1 MPLSPGDKLGAYE
14 ILGPLGKGGMGEVYR
29 ARDGQLNREV
39 AIKVLP
45 AALADDAHYRDQFT
59 REAQSL
65 AALNHPNI
73 ATIYGLEG
81 NAIVMELV
89 EGESPRGPMQVIEA
103 LSVARQ
109 IAEALEAAHDK
120 GIVHRDLKP
129 GNVKVTPEGAVKV
142 LDFGLAQTPEKAS
155 EAAPGADSLTLTMRA
170 TLAGVIVGTPA
181 YMSPEQASGKM
192 VDRRADIWSF
202 GVVLYQLLTGE
213 LLFKGATVSDTLAD
227 VLRKEIDLG
236 KLPSETPPA
245 IRELLRRCLD
255 RNLKNRLQHI
265 GEARVAIDL
274 AGTEPAAALVAARPP
289 WPWIAVAALFAAIA
303 AVLAFVHS
311 QQRPQELPLRTFSFT
326 PKNISTNTNNR
337 RAAIS
342 PDGRHIVY
350 VAENKLWVRALDS
363 EQARA
368 IEGSEGAEGPF
379 WSPDSAQIGFAACN
393 ELKKAALS
401 GGGVF
406 ALAKLTSSFRGGS
419 WSPDGR
425 TMLVSGATQGLVEF
439 PAKGGS
445 GQLVAPTSRRYVS
458 PTYLPFTGKNQRAIA
473 SIGNLS
479 GQTLEL
485 VDLETGRAETL
496 HVPGAFPV
504 WSPAGYILYQTD
516 GRTPGLQALRF
527 SPETG
532 KAEAQPVP
540 LRNGGSDF
548 SVSAE
553 GTLLW
558 MDPLTVRQLRLTW
571 RDRNGSKLNDTGV
584 PPSRNISQVRLS
596 PDGTKAVYRA
606 EEGNVDIWV
615 ADLTRGVSSR
625 LTFGPEQN
633 DWPFLSPSGQEIVF
647 SRWGPQNSTA
657 DIYVAAASG
666 AGETRPV
673 VVSPDPNFTQAWSPD
688 GTTLLFRRFAPKTGF
703 DLWTVK
709 RKADG
714 TFEPPGVWLQ
724 TPFNES
730 YAAYSPDGHYVT
742 YQSDESGR
750 NEIYVRP
757 AAGGRDKWQIS
768 NASGF
773 AARWSRDG
781 REIFY
786 TQGDRL
792 MAAPVSD
799 VGGTLQPGTPVELF
813 RNPAFVESALRA
825 WDAHPD
831 GKRFLLAEPDE
842 DGLQRS
848 SSIHVIQ
855 NWPALLGEK
864 AKH

>member
-1 MPLSPGDKLGAYE
+1 
-14 ILGPLGKGGMGEVYR
+14 MGEVYR

-45 AALADDAHYRDQFT
+45 SALADDADYRDRFT

-73 ATIYGLEG
+73 ATIHGLEG

-89 EGESPRGPMQVIEA
+89 EGESPRGPMQIIEA
-103 LSVARQ
+103 LSIARQ

-142 LDFGLAQTPEKAS
+142 LDFGLAKMPEKAF
-155 EAAPGADSLTLTMRA
+155 ETAPGADSVTLTMRA
-170 TLAGVIVGTPA
+170 TRTGVIVGTPA
-181 YMSPEQASGKM
+181 YMSPEQASGKA

-213 LLFKGATVSDTLAD
+213 LLFKGETVSDTLAN

-236 KLPSETPPA
+236 NLPSETPAA

-255 RNLKNRLQHI
+255 RSLKNRLQHI
-265 GEARVAIDL
+265 GEARVAIDH
-274 AGTEPAAALVAARPP
+274 AGTEPAAAPAAGRPP

-303 AVLAFVHS
+303 AVLAFAHS
-311 QQRPQELPLRTFSFT
+311 QQRPQEVPLRTFSFT
-326 PKNISTNTNNR
+326 PKDISTNTNNR

-350 VAENKLWVRALDS
+350 VAENKLWVRPLDS

-368 IEGSEGAEGPF
+368 VEGSEGAEGPF
-379 WSPDSAQIGFAACN
+379 WSPDSAQIGFAAGN

-401 GGGVF
+401 GGVF
-406 ALAKLTSSFRGGS
+406 ALAKLTSPFRGGS
-419 WSPDGR
+419 WSLDGR
-425 TMLVSGATQGLVEF
+425 TILVSVATQGLMEF

-445 GQLVAPTSRRYVS
+445 GRMVAPSSRTYVS

-473 SIGNLS
+473 SVGNIF

-485 VDLETGRAETL
+485 VDLKTGRGEIL
-496 HVPGAFPV
+496 HAPGAFPV
-504 WSPAGYILYQTD
+504 WSPTGYILYQTD

-527 SPETG
+527 FPETG
-532 KAEAQPVP
+532 KAEGQPVP

-571 RDRNGSKLNDTGV
+571 RDRDGRKLKDTAV

-615 ADLTRGVSSR
+615 ADLARGISSR

-633 DWPFLSPSGQEIVF
+633 DWPFWSPSGQEIVF
-647 SRWGPQNSTA
+647 SRWRPQNSTA
-657 DIYVAAASG
+657 DIYVAVASG
-666 AGETRPV
+666 AGEPRPV
-673 VVSPDPNFTQAWSPD
+673 VVSPDPKFSQAWSPD
-688 GTTLLFRRFAPKTGF
+688 GTTLLFRRFAPKTGW

-714 TFEPPGVWLQ
+714 TFETPAVWLQ
-724 TPFNES
+724 TSFNES
-730 YAAYSPDGHYVT
+730 YAAYSPDGQYVT

-757 AAGGRDKWQIS
+757 AAVGRGKWQIS
-768 NASGF
+768 TASGF
-773 AARWSRDG
+773 AARWRRDG

-799 VGGTLQPGTPVELF
+799 SGGTLRPDTPVELF

-831 GKRFLLAEPDE
+831 GNRFLLAEPYE
-842 DGLQRS
+842 DDLERS

-864 AKH
+864 KTNH